1 MHDERDGAMDPEMP
15 TPPPAVHTTP
25 TDPSGTPAAR
35 QGNASEP
42 GRQRHPAPARRRG
55 TARKASR
62 EDLVVFLSLLGAGV
76 VLICVGRV
84 PVTALV
90 GFAAGLA
97 VLFEAWNRRDR
108 GQH

>member
-1 MHDERDGAMDPEMP
+1 MHDERDDAMDME
-15 TPPPAVHTTP
+15 TPAPRQGVHTAANLHGGP
-25 TDPSGTPAAR
+25 TAR
-35 QGNASEP
+35 QGGASDP
-42 GRQRHPAPARRRG
+42 VRQRHPAPARRRQA
-55 TARKASR
+55 ARKASR

-84 PVTALV
+84 PVAALV

-108 GQH
+108 GDR